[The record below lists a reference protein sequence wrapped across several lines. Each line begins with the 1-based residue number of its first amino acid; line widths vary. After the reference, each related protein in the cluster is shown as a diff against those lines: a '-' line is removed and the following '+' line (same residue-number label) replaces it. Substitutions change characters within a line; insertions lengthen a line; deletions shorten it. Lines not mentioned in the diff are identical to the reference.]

1 VIKITKLG
9 TTTAHNYFEREF
21 AAASNSYYAHDG
33 SVYGRWNGAL
43 AAKLG
48 LSGRVTEEAYHR
60 LVDGQHPLTGDQLV
74 QHRDNSGRM
83 TKDGKRE
90 IASHIPAWD
99 VTLSLPKSWSIAA
112 IVGGDER
119 IYRIAERALQEALS
133 TLQTYA
139 QARGGG
145 NHLPI
150 NTAQWLVATFR
161 HETSRPVDG
170 YSAPQIHFHNVL
182 MNLTQDNSGKFRSL
196 QTAEIYKAK
205 SFAVAAFYASLARQG
220 RELGYEIDFTADE
233 FQAPEIRG
241 ISRAYIEHES
251 PRREEQILPELERRG
266 WSGGKAADVIAAEG
280 REEKL
285 ELSPEAMIARQV
297 EHGKQFADE
306 LQLVRQALERGPVK
320 AMQPATPPAAVTFA
334 VRALSERHATFEH
347 YELGR
352 EALRY
357 AQGTVSREA
366 IEGEVQRRVEAGEL
380 VPVHHYRAHAP
391 GARYTTAEML
401 ELERD
406 TIRRVL
412 AGMNRVE
419 PILQNA
425 DLSRY
430 KQLAGNPQR
439 QQILRDFLATR
450 DHVVGLNGTAG
461 SAKSTAAG
469 ILKKVAESQGYR
481 VKGLAPTGK
490 AVNALKQQGLEA
502 DTLQMQLVQPGGKH
516 ISRKSLYIV
525 DETSL
530 ASTRNLNA
538 FLKTLG
544 PQDHVILVGDDAP
557 SSKKVGQHTSVE
569 AGRVFQL
576 LQEAGMKT
584 AHFNRVFR
592 QKDPELKQ
600 VVLAFRN
607 GQTDHAI
614 ELLGQQA
621 RIHEHDN
628 RRERYAAIAK
638 AYAEAPERTLV
649 VSPDNQSR
657 MELNAVIRQELRRL
671 GLLAKREQAVPILVA
686 RDSTASYARRAA
698 FYRVGDTI
706 QYRKANKEVGV
717 RAKEYATVLAKDVD
731 RNRITVQT
739 QHGRIVTYD
748 PVRAS
753 GVSLF
758 ESVNRSFAAGER
770 IQFTARDKKLGV
782 TTRDTGT
789 VRDLDAAGNVRVELD
804 GSNRQVKF
812 NLLRNRHID
821 HAYSMTSHS
830 AQSITADRALLNVDT
845 SDPRLRALLN
855 DVFAYVAGSRPEY
868 DLQIFADNAAEL
880 ARVLSRQNEEQKAL
894 APEQIAMYRDWQM
907 GLEQEY
913 GIGI

>member
-1 VIKITKLG
+1 VIKINKLG
-9 TTTAHNYFEREF
+9 TATAHNYFEKEF
-21 AAASNSYYAHDG
+21 AAASNSYYAQDG

-43 AAKLG
+43 APKLG

-60 LVDGQHPLTGDQLV
+60 LVEGQHPLTGEQLI

-112 IVGGDER
+112 IVGRDER
-119 IYRIAERALQEALS
+119 IYRIAERALQEALA
-133 TLQTYA
+133 TLQTYT

-150 NTAQWLVATFR
+150 NTARWLVATFR

-182 MNLTQDNSGKFRSL
+182 MNLTQDEMGKFRSL

-205 SFAVAAFYASLARQG
+205 SYAVAAFYASLARQG
-220 RELGYEIDFTADE
+220 RELGYEIEFNADE

-251 PRREEQILPELERRG
+251 PREEVVLEELEKRG
-266 WSGGKAADVIAAEG
+266 WTGGKAAGLVAMG
-280 REEKL
+280 SREEKL
-285 ELSPEAMIARQV
+285 ELSPDEMIARQV
-297 EHGKQFADE
+297 EHGQQFAAE
-306 LQLVRQALERGPVK
+306 LHVVQQALERGPVK
-320 AMQPATPPAAVTFA
+320 TLQPATPAAAVTFA
-334 VRALSERHATFEH
+334 MRSLSERHATFEH

-366 IEGEVQRRVEAGEL
+366 IEGELQRRVDAGEL
-380 VPVHHYRAHAP
+380 LTVHHYRAYAP
-391 GARYTTAEML
+391 GARYTTAETL

-406 TIRRVL
+406 TIQRVL
-412 AGMNRVE
+412 AGMNCVQ
-419 PILQNA
+419 PILENA
-425 DLSRY
+425 DLSGY

-450 DHVVGLNGTAG
+450 DQVVGLNGTAG

-469 ILKKVAESQGYR
+469 ILKKLAESQGYR

-490 AVNALKQQGLEA
+490 AVNALKEQGLAA
-502 DTLQMQLVQPGGKH
+502 DTLQMHLVQMGDKRT
-516 ISRKSLYIV
+516 SRETLYIV

-530 ASTRNLNA
+530 ASTRNLNT

-584 AHFNRVFR
+584 AHLNRIYR
-592 QKDPELKQ
+592 QKVPELKQ

-607 GQTDHAI
+607 GQTERAI
-614 ELLGQQA
+614 ELLGNQG

-628 RRERYAAIAK
+628 RHERYAAIAK
-638 AYAEAPERTLV
+638 AYAESPERTLV

-657 MELNAVIRQELRRL
+657 MELNAVIREELRRL
-671 GLLAKREQAVPILVA
+671 GLLAKREQTVPILVA
-686 RDSTASYARRAA
+686 RDSTASYAKRAA
-698 FYRVGDTI
+698 FYRGGDTI

-717 RAKEYATVLAKDVD
+717 RAKAYATVLAKDVD
-731 RNRITVQT
+731 RNRLTVQT
-739 QHGRIVTYD
+739 QDGRQVTYD

-758 ESVNRSFAAGER
+758 ESVNRSFAVGER

-812 NLLRNRHID
+812 NLYRNRHID
-821 HAYSMTSHS
+821 HAYTMTSHS
-830 AQSITADRALLNVDT
+830 AQSMTVHRALLNVDT

-868 DLQIFADNAAEL
+868 DLRIFADNAAEL

-894 APEQIAMYRDWQM
+894 APEQIAVYRDWQM